1 MMLALAA
8 YRPHRRSDILG
19 RLVCLWTRSEYSHVE
34 IVIDGWCYSSSAR
47 DGGVRCKQ
55 IDLNKPLWHVV
66 PLPSEERKFVLAH
79 YELTKGRHYGWLD
92 LICSQILRLPVSDS
106 TGDFCSEWCAAA
118 LGLPEPKAWSP
129 GMLVEYFEGM
139 K

>member
-1 MMLALAA
+1 MIALAA

-19 RLVCLWTRSEYSHVE
+19 RLVCWWTQSEYSHCELV
-34 IVIDGWCYSSSAR
+34 VDGICYSSSVR
-47 DGGVRCKQ
+47 DGGVRSKR
-55 IDLNKPLWHVV
+55 IDLSKPWWHVI
-66 PLPSEERKFVLAH
+66 PLPSTERKFVLSY
-79 YELTKGRHYGWLD
+79 YEMTKGRHYGWLD